1 MRQREMDVLV
11 LECSKASIRIE
22 IDGVQRTFGII
33 REGSR
38 FHIHISQGSWSIK
51 QLPRFPE
58 PPGSAELE
66 MANAPMP
73 RQVLKILVR
82 TGQHVEVGEALVTLE
97 AMKMEQ
103 TIRAST
109 AGVVEAILVKTG
121 DLVSPGDLLVHIA
134 TATRQKE

>member
-1 MRQREMDVLV
+1 
-11 LECSKASIRIE
+11 
-22 IDGVQRTFGII
+22 
-33 REGSR
+33 
-38 FHIHISQGSWSIK
+38 
-51 QLPRFPE
+51 LPRFPE
-58 PPGSAELE
+58 LVASADLE

-73 RQVLKILVR
+73 GQVLKILVR

-121 DLVSPGDLLVHIA
+121 DLVSPGDLLIHIA

>member
-1 MRQREMDVLV
+1 V
-11 LECSKASIRIE
+11 LECSKASIRVE

-38 FHIHISQGSWSIK
+38 FHIHSPQGSWSINH
-51 QLPRFPE
+51 LPRFPE
-58 PPGSAELE
+58 PVASADLE

-73 RQVLKILVR
+73 GQVLKILVR

-121 DLVSPGDLLVHIA
+121 DLVSPGDLLIHIA